1 MAFKTEM
8 VENKIAVNY
17 HGVVVYHTHKDNNI
31 DNSVNDYIFSLDPYG
46 NEYSVDE
53 GDGEVFDIATV
64 LTCCNRYYVN
74 TGAEV
79 ICALMKDGE
88 VKKGISNIECFAP
101 STMTKYKGE

>member
-1 MAFKTEM
+1 MNKENEIVRLLVLLNTEAIVLNCSRFRM
-8 VENKIAVNY
+8 
-17 HGVVVYHTHKDNNI
+17 
-31 DNSVNDYIFSLDPYG
+31 PYRI
-46 NEYSVDE
+46 SVDE
-53 GDGEVFDIATV
+53 LEAIATV